1 MRSLCPNQPIYI
13 YMLLAV
19 IVYPRPD
26 TGAQMWLAGYEGKNT
41 SAENFLCLSAYTLV
55 NWSQKVKIR

>member
-1 MRSLCPNQPIYI
+1 
-13 YMLLAV
+13 MLLSTV

-26 TGAQMWLAGYEGKNT
+26 TGAQMWLAGYEERNT